1 MTLHTINIDL
11 PSDILLTLNE
21 SEKELKQRIKV
32 ALATQL
38 YLQKKVTIGK
48 AAQIAE
54 LSRLEFEN
62 TLSDSNI
69 PISNLDE
76 EDVMGDIEKLKRDV

>member
-21 SEKELKQRIKV
+21 SEDELKKRIKLF
-32 ALATQL
+32 LAIQL
-38 YLQKKVTIGK
+38 YIQQKVTIGK

-54 LSRLEFEN
+54 MSRFQFESALSEN
-62 TLSDSNI
+62 KI
-69 PISNLDE
+69 PISILGID
-76 EDVMGDIEKLKRDV
+76 DVMKDIEKLH